1 MIRLLFL
8 STALWIATGIHV
20 PAEQVAACAK
30 CHVQARTQPSTHMAH
45 ALEAV
50 QQSRILIEH
59 PVLTGTY
66 GRFSYRIARHGDQ
79 STYSVSDG
87 KDTVTLPIRWAFGA
101 SSAIGQTY
109 VLEKNGNLYESRMS
123 WFRELNGL
131 GPTMGGDN
139 SLPADLDE
147 AVGRLMSTQD
157 KLSCFGCHATN
168 AVHGSELTLDQ
179 MVPGVSCEHCHES
192 TGAHLAAMT
201 GKSSD
206 LVFPPDLRKLSTQ
219 EAADFCGQCHRTW
232 AQIAMQGNPSVA
244 NVRFQPYRLTE
255 SQCFDPDDTRISC
268 LACHEPHQD
277 PVSTPVAYDSKCQAC
292 HAGGKVAAKACP
304 VSKAKCVSCHM
315 PKIELPGAHFRFT
328 DHRIR
333 IVRPNEPYP
342 G

>member
-1 MIRLLFL
+1 MIRLLLL
-8 STALWIATGIHV
+8 STALWIATGVHV

-45 ALEAV
+45 ALESV
-50 QQSRILIEH
+50 EQSHILIQH

-66 GRFSYRIARHGDQ
+66 GSYSYRIVRHGNQ

-87 KDTVTLPIRWAFGA
+87 KDTVTVPIHWAFGA

-109 VLEKNGNLYESRMS
+109 VLEKDGNLYESRMS

-131 GPTMGGDN
+131 GPTMGGEK
-139 SLPADLDE
+139 SLPANLSE
-147 AVGRLMSTQD
+147 AVGRLMSRQD
-157 KLSCFGCHATN
+157 RLDCFGCHATN
-168 AVHGSELTLDQ
+168 AVHGTELTLDQ
-179 MVPGVSCEHCHES
+179 MIPGVTCEHCHQN

-201 GKSSD
+201 GKSSK
-206 LVFPPDLRKLSTQ
+206 LVFPPDLRTLSTQ

-232 AQIAMQGNPSVA
+232 AQIAMQANPSVA

-255 SQCFDPDDTRISC
+255 SQCFDPDDARISC
-268 LACHEPHQD
+268 LACHDPHRD
-277 PVSTPVAYDSKCQAC
+277 PSPDPVAYDSKCQAC
-292 HAGGKVAAKACP
+292 HAGGKVTAKACP
-304 VSKAKCVSCHM
+304 VSKTQCVSCHM
-315 PKIELPGAHFRFT
+315 PKIALPGAHFRFT

-333 IVRPNEPYP
+333 IVRSNEPYP